1 MTLPRAIRI
10 TSQEALAAR
19 HGDLSRAVL
28 VGLDLGDTC
37 DARIVHHTVLLGCSL
52 SERLATDL
60 RARGA
65 LVIPRLDGF
74 PYDPMRKALYTP
86 EELLA
91 GYDGTLES
99 TYDFRIYAHFRDS
112 GRFAPDVYEALAQRL
127 HDFAIDEALREIV
140 GPTQKRLVAIMGGHG
155 KLRGSV
161 DYTRVAH
168 LAWQLGRAG
177 FHVASGGGPG
187 IMEAANLGAYLS
199 RWDDPRVVDH
209 ALDILA
215 RSPAYADA
223 ETFLPGYVN
232 VAREVCAELPDGAPS
247 LAIPT
252 WFYGHEPSNLFGR
265 QIAKYFSNG
274 LREDTLL
281 AVAYGGVVYAP
292 GSAGTT
298 QEIFMDAAQNHYET
312 FGAPSPMVFLGRDR
326 YEKETRLFATLQEC
340 AKGRPY
346 GELLYLSDE
355 PAEIVAFLQRTQLG
369 K

>member
-10 TSQEALAAR
+10 TSLEALAAR

-28 VGLDLGDTC
+28 VGLDLDDAC
-37 DARIVHHTVLLGCSL
+37 EARIVHHTVLLGCSL
-52 SERLATDL
+52 SERLAADL

-74 PYDPMRKALYTP
+74 PYDPMRSTLYTP

-99 TYDFRIYAHFRDS
+99 SQDFQIFAHFRDS

-127 HDFAIDEALREIV
+127 HDFAIDEALREAI

-155 KLRGSV
+155 KARGDT

-168 LAWQLGRAG
+168 LAWILARRG
-177 FHVASGGGPG
+177 FTIASGGGPG

-199 RWDDPRVVDH
+199 KWDDAATVDE
-209 ALDILA
+209 ALAILGKAPSFAGTAMVPYVEAA
-215 RSPAYADA
+215 RD
-223 ETFLPGYVN
+223 
-232 VAREVCAELPDGAPS
+232 VCRRFPNGAPS

-265 QIAKYFSNG
+265 HIAKYFSNG

-281 AVAYGGVVYAP
+281 AIAYAGVVFAA

-326 YEKETRLFATLQEC
+326 YEKETNLYSTLQAC
-340 AKGRPY
+340 AKGRRY
-346 GELLYLSDE
+346 AELLLLSDDVD
-355 PAEIVAFLQRTQLG
+355 AVADFLAAHIG
-369 K
+369 D

>member
-10 TSQEALAAR
+10 TSLEALAAR

-52 SERLATDL
+52 SERLASAL
-60 RARGA
+60 RGRGA

-74 PYDPMRKALYTP
+74 PYNPMRSTLYSP

-99 TYDFRIYAHFRDS
+99 SHDFQIFAHFRDS

-127 HDFAIDEALREIV
+127 HDFAIDEALREVV
-140 GPTQKRLVAIMGGHG
+140 GPAKKRLVAVMGGHA
-155 KLRGSV
+155 KTRGSA
-161 DYTRVAH
+161 DYARVAR
-168 LAWQLGRAG
+168 LTWTLGRRG
-177 FHVASGGGPG
+177 FTVASGGGPG

-199 RWDDPRVVDH
+199 RWDNDGAVDE
-209 ALDILA
+209 ALAILGRA
-215 RSPAYADA
+215 PAYSNGAA
-223 ETFLPGYVN
+223 FLPAYVDA
-232 VAREVCAELPDGAPS
+232 AREVSRRFPDGAMS

-265 QIAKYFSNG
+265 HIAKYFSNG

-281 AVAYGGVVYAP
+281 AIAHAGVVFAA

-326 YEKETRLFATLQEC
+326 YEKETNLFSTLQTC

-346 GELLYLSDE
+346 ERMLLLSDDVT
-355 PAEIVAFLQRTQLG
+355 EIADFLEANTG
-369 K
+369 D